1 MPRKVFISFLGTN
14 NYVQC
19 RYDITGVVSVLV
31 RFQRIEHQ

>member
-19 RYDITGVVSVLV
+19 RYDIDGIVSAPI
-31 RFQRIEHQ
+31 RFTANNL